1 LKILPCNSLFFLG
14 AAAIKCYRKLMGGN
28 RQWTIQKWR
37 QHWAQDTDQRQTKQ
51 KPQETKKTQICL
63 LQVKGMAFNYTLQ
76 FTYLHSVLKSKEQ
89 EKSVGC
95 RINFFFSNFR

>member
-1 LKILPCNSLFFLG
+1 MLQKTDGGKSPMNNPEMEATLG
-14 AAAIKCYRKLMGGN
+14 
-28 RQWTIQKWR
+28 T
-37 QHWAQDTDQRQTKQ
+37 RQTKQ

-76 FTYLHSVLKSKEQ
+76 FIYLHSVLKSKEQ